1 MAGVS
6 GLLATGQPVYET
18 LVYKSWVYTV
28 NEWVKKSIEQMTEE
42 KYIWNWSTERQESQQ
57 LENKTIW
64 NIRYLI

>member
-1 MAGVS
+1 MIGSIRAAQSQWMSVHC
-6 GLLATGQPVYET
+6 T
-18 LVYKSWVYTV
+18 VYTV

>member
-1 MAGVS
+1 MIGSIRAAQS
-6 GLLATGQPVYET
+6 QWM
-18 LVYKSWVYTV
+18 SVYTV
-28 NEWVKKSIEQMTEE
+28 KEWVKESIEQMTEE